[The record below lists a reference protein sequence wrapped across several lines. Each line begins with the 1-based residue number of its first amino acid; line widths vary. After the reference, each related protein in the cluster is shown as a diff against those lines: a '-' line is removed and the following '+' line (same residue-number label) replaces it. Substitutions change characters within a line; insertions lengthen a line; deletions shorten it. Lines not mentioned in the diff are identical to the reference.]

1 MWYRALALHGSEEAA
16 KLAAEWSRYCRPV
29 DYALPDLMVDG
40 SGNFCPGL
48 RAARGDWAGLEQF
61 FDLYKSYGWGC
72 REFNS
77 PLYTGRVYMAA
88 ALGAWAH
95 GSHPEWE
102 LFRKWTIFL
111 ALQSVFVSKKP
122 KEMSFLWGD
131 EKTTLPVRQFS
142 GLYLPPTGMRAN
154 VAAIADPMV
163 CPLLSK
169 VLGIPYRINGTWDES
184 TAPVTPQDYEA
195 GRTCR
200 TPHWYVAAYRLI
212 ANTSLP
218 WTYNLKRMLL
228 SQLVNVQGYLEDI
241 ADFRLP
247 KALDRFIIERR
258 GEDVLTAWEGHS
270 TSVQKCAIP
279 AAKFENG
286 QISVLAP
293 ATNVGH
299 LKVSQ
304 QVISTIGEDQIIAST
319 AESHDP
325 VFLRRLE
332 KPTVVIAFYPDRAP
346 EVL

>member
-1 MWYRALALHGSEEAA
+1 MWYRAKAIAGDDAA
-16 KLAAEWSRYCRPV
+16 ANLAAEWSHYCRPQ

-48 RAARGDWAGLEQF
+48 RAARGDWSGLEQF
-61 FDLYKSYGWGC
+61 FDLYKSYGWGL

-88 ALGAWAH
+88 ALGAWAR
-95 GSHPEWE
+95 GFNPEWDF
-102 LFRKWTIFL
+102 FRKWTIFL
-111 ALQSVFVSKKP
+111 ALQSVFVSRKP
-122 KEMSFLWGD
+122 KEMSFVWGD
-131 EKTTLPVRQFS
+131 EKTTLPVRQLS

-154 VAAIADPMV
+154 VASIADPMV
-163 CPLLSK
+163 CPLLSE
-169 VLGIPYRINGTWDES
+169 VLGVPYRINGTWDEA

-195 GRTCR
+195 GRTTR
-200 TPHWYVAAYRLI
+200 SPHWYFHAYKLI
-212 ANTSLP
+212 ANTPLP
-218 WTYNLKRMLL
+218 WTYSLRRMLL
-228 SQLVNVQGYLEDI
+228 SRIANVQVYLEDL

-247 KALDRFIIERR
+247 KPIGRFIIERK
-258 GEDVLTAWEGHS
+258 GDDVLTAWEGHS

-279 AAKFENG
+279 AAKFEG
-286 QISVLAP
+286 GKISVLAP

-304 QVISTIGEDQIIAST
+304 PVISTIGENQIIAWTSR
-319 AESHDP
+319 SPDP

-332 KPTVVIAFYPDRAP
+332 KPDVVMAFYPDRAP